1 MYPYQDK
8 ALSPELR
15 AKDLVSRMTL
25 REKVGQLTQRLYG
38 WQAFEK
44 KGEELVLSDIFKE
57 EVDRYSGLGTLYG
70 LHRADPW
77 SGMDYETGLTG
88 VFSTKAA
95 NMVQKYTIG
104 I

>member
-8 ALSPELR
+8 TLAPELR
-15 AKDLVSRMTL
+15 AEDLVSRMTL

-38 WQAFEK
+38 WQAFVKE
-44 KGEELVLSDIFKE
+44 GDEIALSDVFKD

-77 SGMDYETGLTG
+77 SGKTFETGLTG
-88 VFSTKAA
+88 KLST
-95 NMVQKYTIG
+95 
-104 I
+104 